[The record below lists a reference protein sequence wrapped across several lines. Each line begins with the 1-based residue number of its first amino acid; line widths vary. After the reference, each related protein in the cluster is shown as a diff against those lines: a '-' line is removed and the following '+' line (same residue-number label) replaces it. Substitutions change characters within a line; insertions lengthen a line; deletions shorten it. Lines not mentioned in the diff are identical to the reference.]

1 MGEKCNVLKLQYI
14 IIKERKM
21 QFFQIMLMY
30 SHLPNT
36 SFELGGKLKTFSFCN
51 DLAFFFPCSGAP
63 SPLSKI
69 MDQLLRVTLVSSSP
83 TRSISYSLAEKI
95 ITNLKILPIPFKAL
109 NHLIQGLMKP

>member
-36 SFELGGKLKTFSFCN
+36 SFELGGKLKTF
-51 DLAFFFPCSGAP
+51 
-63 SPLSKI
+63 
-69 MDQLLRVTLVSSSP
+69 LL
-83 TRSISYSLAEKI
+83 
-95 ITNLKILPIPFKAL
+95 
-109 NHLIQGLMKP
+109 

>member
-36 SFELGGKLKTFSFCN
+36 SFELGENGKPFYY

-83 TRSISYSLAEKI
+83 TRSNSYSLAEKI
-95 ITNLKILPIPFKAL
+95 ITNLKLLPIPFKAL

>member
-21 QFFQIMLMY
+21 QFFQIKLMY

-36 SFELGGKLKTFSFCN
+36 SFELGGGDLKPFCY

>member
-36 SFELGGKLKTFSFCN
+36 SFELGGKLKTFSFCY
-51 DLAFFFPCSGAP
+51 DLAFFFPLQWSP
-63 SPLSKI
+63 FSPLQDYGSAVKSHLSFKQPHTEH
-69 MDQLLRVTLVSSSP
+69 QLQFS
-83 TRSISYSLAEKI
+83 
-95 ITNLKILPIPFKAL
+95 
-109 NHLIQGLMKP
+109 